1 MLGSALFVPG
11 IGIWILKS
19 DNHPLSPAFLSQ
31 CFQQDAAYIR
41 RRLYRLNKDA
51 DSPEKT
57 AALEALVSR
66 AEQAREKVHER
77 LANRPEIQYP
87 DNLPVSQKRDEIA
100 SAIINHQ
107 VVIVAGETGSGKTTQ
122 LPKIC
127 LDLGLGSRG
136 LIGHTQPRRL
146 AARSV
151 ATRVAEELATPLGEA
166 VGFKVRFADAIK
178 PESYIKLMTDGI
190 LLAELTS
197 DKWLEQYDTIIIDE
211 AHERS
216 LNIDFILGYLK
227 KMLPKRPD
235 LKVIIT
241 SATIDVERFSKHFN
255 DAPVIEVS
263 GRTYPV
269 ETRYRP
275 LLQENDADL
284 DLMDGIFAAVD
295 ELVAEGPGD
304 ILIFMNGEREIRDT
318 AEQLNRRNYR
328 DTEVLPLYA
337 RLSYG
342 EQSKVFSS
350 HTGRRIVLATNVAET
365 SLTVPGIRYVIDPGT
380 ARISRYSYRTK
391 VQRLPIEPVSQA
403 SANQRQG
410 RCGRVGPGICIRLY
424 DEQDFL
430 NRPEFTDPEIL
441 RTNLAS
447 VILQMLAIGLGDIAA
462 FPFIQPPDSRHIKDG
477 FLLLEE
483 LQAVQLRQGR
493 LQLSQLGRQLSQ
505 IPLDPRLARMVVE
518 AAKEGCLQE
527 ALVITAGLSI
537 QDPRERPLDKKQ
549 ASDEAHRRFADKDS
563 DFVSWV
569 KLWDHLKSQR
579 HALSASQFRRTCKQE
594 YLAYLRVREWQDLYT
609 QLRQAVHD
617 LKWKLNDTPADYD
630 NLHRAL
636 LSGLL
641 SHIGF
646 KQENNE
652 YLGAR
657 NRKFFVFPGSPL
669 AKKGPKWIMAAEL
682 TETSRLFARCCAKIN
697 PEWLETLAAH
707 LVKKQHLEPHFEAK
721 QGSVVAFE
729 NQVLYGLTIVNR
741 RRVQFGPIDPVEA
754 RAIFIRSALAEGQL
768 KTNEAFFRHNRALV
782 EDVEA
787 LEHKSRRRDILVD
800 EEVLVEFYDQRLPQG
815 IYNAPKLMRW
825 WKQEKRTQPELLN
838 FDPELLMKR
847 SGDHVSALDF
857 PDTWHT
863 GNLTLQL
870 SYHFEPSAVDDG
882 VSVHVPVALL
892 NQIDDDG
899 FDWQVP
905 GLREEKCIAL
915 IKSMPKNLRRNFVPA
930 PDYARASVQAMT
942 PFNTSLTEA
951 LCRQLLRM
959 TGTRISPED
968 FDTAQ
973 LDKHL
978 LINFKVEDDQGKL
991 VEQGRDINALRDKLQ
1006 GVVAKAIRNVAQ
1018 KGIEQQEIT
1027 QWSFGQLPK
1036 QYQQRR
1042 GSYEVKAF
1050 PALVDNQSSVEIKLF
1065 DDEFEAEKVHR
1076 QGLRRL
1082 LLLNMPSPVKH
1093 LQQALPNKAKLAMYF
1108 NPFGQ
1113 VQWLIDDIIDA
1124 AVQQLLD
1131 EKQLDIRSSDEFDA
1145 GKDYVRASLNE
1156 TAEGIALKVEQVL
1169 TLYNRIKKRLKGKIS
1184 LDIAFAMSD
1193 IQSQLDALVFKG
1205 FVAATGWQRMADLVR
1220 YLKAI
1225 ENRLEKLPVDPT
1237 RDRLHMQTIHR
1248 VEDELKAQLA
1258 KVPRLQPVPDNLQEA
1273 RWLIEE
1279 LRVSFFAQMLGTSV
1293 PVSEKRVMQAI
1304 AQ

>member
-1 MLGSALFVPG
+1 MS
-11 IGIWILKS
+11 S
-19 DNHPLSPAFLSQ
+19 DLHPLSREFLAQ
-31 CFQQDAAYIR
+31 CFQTDAAYIR
-41 RRLYRLNKDA
+41 RRLFRLNKEP
-51 DSPEKT
+51 DSDKKT
-57 AALEALVSR
+57 AAMAQLEERAQLAL
-66 AEQAREKVHER
+66 EKVRER
-77 LANRPEIQYP
+77 LENRPEIEYP

-100 SAIINHQ
+100 SAIINNQ

-151 ATRVAEELATPLGEA
+151 ASRVADELKSPLGEA

-178 PESYIKLMTDGI
+178 SESYIKLMTDGI

-197 DKWLEQYDTIIIDE
+197 DKFLDQYDTIIIDE

-227 KMLPKRPD
+227 QVLAKRPD

-241 SATIDVERFSKHFN
+241 SATIDVDRFSKHFN

-284 DLMDGIFAAVD
+284 DLIDGIFGAVE
-295 ELVAEGPGD
+295 ELMAEGPGD

-328 DTEVLPLYA
+328 NTEVLPLYA

-342 EQSKVFSS
+342 EQSKVFQS
-350 HTGRRIVLATNVAET
+350 HSGRRIVLSTNVAET

-424 DEQDFL
+424 DEQDFI

-447 VILQMLAIGLGDIAA
+447 VILQMLSIGLGDISG

-483 LQAVQLRQGR
+483 LQAVENRKGK
-493 LQLSQLGRQLSQ
+493 LQLTQLGRQLSH
-505 IPLDPRLARMVVE
+505 IPVDPRLARMVVE
-518 AAKEGCLQE
+518 ANGKGCLHE
-527 ALVITAGLSI
+527 ALVITSGLSI

-549 ASDEAHRRFADKDS
+549 AADEAHSRFADKDS

-569 KLWDHLKSQR
+569 KLWDHLKSKR
-579 HALSASQFRRTCKQE
+579 HELSASQFRKNCKQE
-594 YLAYLRVREWQDLYT
+594 YLAYLRVREWQDLYA
-609 QLRQAVHD
+609 QLRQAVRD
-617 LKWKLNDTPADYD
+617 LKWKLNDTPAEYD
-630 NLHRAL
+630 NLHQAL

-641 SHIGF
+641 SHVGF

-669 AKKGPKWIMAAEL
+669 ARKGPKWIMAAEL

-697 PEWLETLAAH
+697 PEWLESLAAH
-707 LVKKQHLEPHFEAK
+707 LVKKNHSEPHFEAK

-768 KTNEAFFRHNRALV
+768 KTNEAFFRHNRMLV
-782 EDVEA
+782 EDVEE

-800 EEVLVEFYDQRLPQG
+800 EDVLVDFYDERLPQG
-815 IYNAPKLMRW
+815 IYNAPKFMRW
-825 WKQEKRTQPELLN
+825 WKEQKRKNPELLN

-847 SGDHVSALDF
+847 SGDHISALDF
-857 PDTWHT
+857 PDDWHK
-863 GNLTLQL
+863 GNLKLRL
-870 SYHFEPSAVDDG
+870 SYHFEPSAKDDG

-892 NQIDDDG
+892 NQVDDEG
-899 FDWQVP
+899 FDWLVP
-905 GLREEKCIAL
+905 GLREEKCVAL
-915 IKSMPKNLRRNFVPA
+915 IKSLPKTLRRNFVPA
-930 PDYARASVQAMT
+930 PDYARAAVQAMK
-942 PFNTSLTEA
+942 PFDTSLMDA
-951 LCRQLLRM
+951 LCKHLLRM
-959 TGTRISPED
+959 TGTRISSAD
-968 FDTAQ
+968 FDLSQ
-973 LDKHL
+973 LDNHL
-978 LINFKVEDDQGKL
+978 VMNFKVEDDKGK
-991 VEQGRDINALRDKLQ
+991 VIDEGRDINELRDKLQ
-1006 GVVAKAIRNVAQ
+1006 GVVAKAIRNVAD
-1018 KGIEQQEIT
+1018 KGIEKEAIT
-1027 QWSFGQLPK
+1027 EWNFGNLPK
-1036 QYQQRR
+1036 QYQQRK

-1050 PALVDNQSSVEIKLF
+1050 PALVDNKDSVAIKLF

-1131 EKQLDIRSSDEFDA
+1131 EKQLDIRNEADFEQ
-1145 GKDYVRASLNE
+1145 GKDYVRASLNA

-1169 TLYNRIKKRLKGKIS
+1169 TLYNAIKKRLKGKIS
-1184 LDIAFAMSD
+1184 FDIAFAMSD
-1193 IQSQLDALVFKG
+1193 IQAQLDALVFKG

-1225 ENRLEKLPVDPT
+1225 DNRLDKLPVDPV
-1237 RDRLHMQTIHR
+1237 RDRLHMQIIQK
-1248 VEDELKAQLA
+1248 VQEALEAQRA
-1258 KVPRLQPVPDNLQEA
+1258 KVPRMQPVPEHLLQA

-1279 LRVSFFAQMLGTSV
+1279 LRVSFFAQVLGTSV
-1293 PVSEKRVMQAI
+1293 PVSEKRVMQLI
-1304 AQ
+1304 NS